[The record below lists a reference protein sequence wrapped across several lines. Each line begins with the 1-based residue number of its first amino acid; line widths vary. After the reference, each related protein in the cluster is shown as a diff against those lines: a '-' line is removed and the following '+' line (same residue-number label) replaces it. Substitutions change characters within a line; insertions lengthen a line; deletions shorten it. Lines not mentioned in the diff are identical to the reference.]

1 MLWIA
6 VLQPEDARRDVRRH
20 VLDIRHDGW
29 FLAVRRHE
37 DLDGFIVIAD
47 GTGIERTLHATDCNP
62 PNARASASKSPTKF
76 AHPSPRGL
84 GRIVVEQKSFVISG
98 DSAQPFDQLPIAGL
112 ADG

>member
-1 MLWIA
+1 METEQSKANETRQLKEAEEQEKLLASLSTGDRELVEALLRDI
-6 VLQPEDARRDVRRH
+6 EDRSFYFTRR
-20 VLDIRHDGW
+20 
-29 FLAVRRHE
+29 A
-37 DLDGFIVIAD
+37 
-47 GTGIERTLHATDCNP
+47 DCNP
-62 PNARASASKSPTKF
+62 PNARASISKSPTKF